1 MSGSGGVGGA
11 QSSAG
16 GHQASVVGWSSQNSN
31 VNYFTLLPEGIP
43 ELHEESALSRR
54 LLETLGP
61 QGPQACSTNFLEE
74 ETEAQRGWKM
84 NDQISLVLCF
94 FPTTKVFLSEQKKE
108 IR

>member
-1 MSGSGGVGGA
+1 MGGEALRV
-11 QSSAG
+11 Q
-16 GHQASVVGWSSQNSN
+16 Q
-31 VNYFTLLPEGIP
+31 EGIRQVWWDGA
-43 ELHEESALSRR
+43 HRIQTSTISHFCQRAFLSSTRRR